1 MISFLHSVLSS
12 LVITLFL
19 NKFYKVSKMIEKV
32 QDLLSSIILLDVIN
46 LIIYSLLKIKFMD
59 IENKVV

>member
-12 LVITLFL
+12 FVITLFL
-19 NKFYKVSKMIEKV
+19 NKFYKVSKIIEKV

>member
-1 MISFLHSVLSS
+1 
-12 LVITLFL
+12 
-19 NKFYKVSKMIEKV
+19 MIEKV